1 MPKNA
6 LSLADAERA
15 VKTMA
20 RVALENERYFC
31 ELDGELGDADFG
43 TSLATGFNAILAEFD
58 TIDRADIGAFLV
70 KAGMI
75 FSSKVGGTSGPVWGT
90 AFLRAG
96 VTSRKKTEIGLGDLA
111 AMGNNAVQGIMARG
125 GAAQGDKTILDA
137 LIPAVNRIAEHAN
150 SGTADVA
157 QACRD
162 AAEAAEAAVEGTRQ
176 WPAKRGRQSY
186 ASERSVGTLDPG
198 IVAVAMMARAIVEQM
213 ESAVEKERAK
223 V

>member
-1 MPKNA
+1 MAKNA

-15 VKTMA
+15 VKAMA
-20 RVALENERYFC
+20 RVARENEKYFC

-58 TIDRADIGAFLV
+58 TIDRTDIGAFLV
-70 KAGMI
+70 KVGMI
-75 FSSKVGGTSGPVWGT
+75 FSAKVGGTSGPVWGT

-96 VTSRKKTEIGLGDLA
+96 MTSRSKNEIGVAELA
-111 AMGNNAVQGIMARG
+111 AMGNNAAQGIMARG

-137 LIPAVNRIAEHAN
+137 LIPAVNRIAEHATR
-150 SGTADVA
+150 GTADVA

-162 AAEAAEAAVEGTRQ
+162 AAEAAEAAVEGTRH

-213 ESAVEKERAK
+213 EPAVGEEQVK

>member
-1 MPKNA
+1 MPKNV

-20 RVALENERYFC
+20 RVALENEKYFC

-58 TIDRADIGAFLV
+58 AIDRTDIGAFLV
-70 KAGMI
+70 KVGMI

-96 VTSRKKTEIGLGDLA
+96 MTARLRTEIGLVDLA
-111 AMGNNAVQGIMARG
+111 AMGNNAAQGIMARG

-137 LIPAVNRIAEHAN
+137 LIPAVNRFAEHAQN
-150 SGTADVA
+150 GTGDVA

-162 AAEAAEAAVEGTRQ
+162 AAEAAQAAVEGTRQ
-176 WPAKRGRQSY
+176 WPARRGRQSY

-198 IVAVAMMARAIVEQM
+198 IVALAMMAKAIVEQM
-213 ESAVEKERAK
+213 ETAVGEEQ
-223 V
+223 VNV

>member
-1 MPKNA
+1 MPKNT
-6 LSLADAERA
+6 LSVADAERA
-15 VKTMA
+15 VKAMA
-20 RVALENERYFC
+20 RVALENEKYFC

-58 TIDRADIGAFLV
+58 AIDRTDIGAFLV
-70 KAGMI
+70 KVGMI

-96 VTSRKKTEIGLGDLA
+96 VTSRMKTEIALADLA

-137 LIPAVNRIAEHAN
+137 LIPAVNRIAEHAQ
-150 SGTADVA
+150 SGTDDLAH
-157 QACRD
+157 ACRD
-162 AAEAAEAAVEGTRQ
+162 AAEAAHAAVEGTRQ

-213 ESAVEKERAK
+213 ESAVEEERAK